1 MEHEWFAAAYSIRS
15 LTLSCISLFVELSKA
30 ILGHHEHD
38 FQKRLLRGAYMQSC
52 DFFLSHNSKDKPI
65 VKEVAM
71 ALQQRGVLVWLDD
84 WALRPGMDWQSELER
99 AIQSCKA
106 AGICFGANGI
116 GPWVEPEMRAI
127 LIRFVDEKCNGS
139 SMPVIPIMLPNFQ
152 ETQQL
157 PMFLRSFTWVD
168 LRPKISEENI
178 DRLEW
183 GITGRRPDRGGAAP
197 NDH

>member
-1 MEHEWFAAAYSIRS
+1 
-15 LTLSCISLFVELSKA
+15 
-30 ILGHHEHD
+30 
-38 FQKRLLRGAYMQSC
+38 MQSC